1 MKSDSLE
8 EVAEDTGGATAQE
21 GEEDAT
27 AQASIE
33 VVGAREDDRDGFE
46 EKVHDA
52 VDEGHVERDDRQHR
66 LLEEHDERFQDGP
79 LEDCLNAAFLLI
91 VQIGMVAVVAR
102 LLAKTLRFGGH
113 QDGEVRFREEENDAD
128 AAGTSEDRED
138 PEDPPKGCPGD
149 LHETGADRCEGGSR
163 YKGRRRSDDGISR
176 DRSAPRLTEGHE
188 RKDGHGITT
197 AVRTPQIGD
206 DTARVGERSRGETT
220 AEEAEDDE
228 RTDVGR
234 EGASDLEACEWISI
248 RQLSVE

>member
-27 AQASIE
+27 AQASVE

-79 LEDCLNAAFLLI
+79 LEDCLNAAFLLL
-91 VQIGMVAVVAR
+91 VEVGMVAVVAG
-102 LLAKTLRFGGH
+102 LFAKTLRFGGH

-138 PEDPPKGCPGD
+138 PEDPPEGCTGD
-149 LHETGADRCEGGSR
+149 LHESGADRGEGGSR
-163 YKGRRRSDDGISR
+163 CEGEGGQTAESSR
-176 DRSAPRLTEGHE
+176 DGSAPTLTEGHE
-188 RKDGHGITT
+188 RKDGHGVST

-206 DTARVGERSRGETT
+206 DTAGVGERSGGEAS
-220 AEEAEDDE
+220 AEEPEHDE
-228 RTDVGR
+228 RPDVGR